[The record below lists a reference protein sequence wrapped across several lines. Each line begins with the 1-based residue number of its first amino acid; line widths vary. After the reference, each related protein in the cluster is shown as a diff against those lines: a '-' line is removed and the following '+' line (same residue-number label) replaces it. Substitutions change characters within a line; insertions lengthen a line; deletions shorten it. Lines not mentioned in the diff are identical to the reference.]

1 MSKNNGGKVKFSIDK
16 TGFFAES
23 AIFLLIMAMAFRF
36 IGCWGM
42 WTDRVNAIMMILLPI
57 CCCLRVRLYTH
68 RSGLNSRQRWMRDW
82 SPLGT
87 LP

>member
-42 WTDRVNAIMMILLPI
+42 WTDRVNAIMMI
-57 CCCLRVRLYTH
+57 RVFLF
-68 RSGLNSRQRWMRDW
+68 WMYE
-82 SPLGT
+82 L
-87 LP
+87 